1 MGKLYKHE
9 KKKKKKNQS
18 KSSKWQPN
26 HNFCKQNSQLSNEPN
41 ILWDVV
47 KHTST
52 FVLEGYFW
60 QSFTHHLSSF
70 TRFTWP
76 AQLTNISHLT
86 VPLLVFTPVIDFL
99 SVIMDSTATFSKI
112 LTPNEKKSFLYY
124 CVGDMVVKVF
134 MLELRSRGLRQC
146 YDRVIVLCFLARH
159 SWLTVFS
166 PLLSIN

>member
-9 KKKKKKNQS
+9 KKKKTKAKVLNDNLIITS
-18 KSSKWQPN
+18 ANKTV
-26 HNFCKQNSQLSNEPN
+26 NFLMSQIYYEM
-41 ILWDVV
+41 LWN
-47 KHTST
+47 KST

-60 QSFTHHLSSF
+60 QSFTHH
-70 TRFTWP
+70 FTWP

-86 VPLLVFTPVIDFL
+86 VPWLVFTPVIDFL
-99 SVIMDSTATFSKI
+99 SVIMDSTATFSRI

-146 YDRVIVLCFLARH
+146 YDRVIVLCFLARY

>member
-9 KKKKKKNQS
+9 KKKKKTKAKVLNDNLIITS
-18 KSSKWQPN
+18 ANKTV
-26 HNFCKQNSQLSNEPN
+26 NFLMSQIYYEM
-41 ILWDVV
+41 LWN
-47 KHTST
+47 KST

-60 QSFTHHLSSF
+60 QSFTHC
-70 TRFTWP
+70 FTWP

-99 SVIMDSTATFSKI
+99 SVIMDSTATFSRI